1 MVVSIDPV
9 VFIYSKTKGRLR
21 EKDLIKIPA
30 NEKDT
35 TTTKSSKRVPSWHL
49 TSKKAMEFIEDT
61 HNRTVEKKREE
72 EKEKKIK
79 KETLQVSHNV
89 ERK

>member
-9 VFIYSKTKGRLR
+9 VFIYSKSKGRLR

-30 NEKDT
+30 NEKHT
-35 TTTKSSKRVPSWHL
+35 TTTRSSKRVPSWHL

-61 HNRTVEKKREE
+61 HNRPGEE
-72 EKEKKIK
+72 GG
-79 KETLQVSHNV
+79 
-89 ERK
+89 RKSKN